1 MEEEDEDEE
10 SSSSSLAIPPIAY
23 DLEKHENPDNA
34 NVEVSFKRHFSI
46 GISDSN

>member
-23 DLEKHENPDNA
+23 DLEKQGEDDGNE
-34 NVEVSFKRHFSI
+34 NVEVRFKSTFLNWI
-46 GISDSN
+46 WW